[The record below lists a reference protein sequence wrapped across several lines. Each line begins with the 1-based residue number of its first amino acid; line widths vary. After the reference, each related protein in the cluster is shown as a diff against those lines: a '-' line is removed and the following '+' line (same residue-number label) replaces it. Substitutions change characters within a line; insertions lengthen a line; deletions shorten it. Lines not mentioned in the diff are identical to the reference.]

1 MRVKTV
7 LWFKALLAAI
17 ISGIANAG
25 LGAVGI
31 TSANMVGIPIPQLD
45 YKQFV
50 SLCVSGGIIGAL
62 MYLKQSP
69 VPPDSTGDTG
79 FIDKPTEPKP

>member
-1 MRVKTV
+1 MRIKTV

-17 ISGIANAG
+17 ISGVANAG

-31 TSANMVGIPIPQLD
+31 TGANMVGIPIPQLD
-45 YKQFV
+45 YRQFA
-50 SLCVSGGIIGAL
+50 SFCISGGIIGAL

-69 VPPDSTGDTG
+69 VPPDSTGDTE
-79 FIDKPTEPKP
+79 F